1 MENRLK
7 VYRAEKEMTQEELAE
22 EVGVSRQAINS
33 VETGKYDPSLE
44 LAFKLA
50 DEFDCDIE
58 ELFLYE
64 DGNPEEDEA

>member
-7 VYRAEKEMTQEELAE
+7 VYRAKKEITQEELADR
-22 EVGVSRQAINS
+22 VDVSRQAINS

-50 DEFDCDIE
+50 DEFDCRIE
-58 ELFLYE
+58 DLFDY
-64 DGNPEEDEA
+64 DGEED